1 MLAFVVSA
9 KIGEPPGRESAVIFE
24 AMKSSVAFEMRLL
37 VINAS
42 MNFLIATRE
51 AAYPTLVPLQTTYL
65 ETGYT
70 RTFYGVIGSRILGSC
85 SAVNDEHLFSMNVW
99 LPKIFSDVVWIF
111 IPKTG
116 SRTRAEACRRWR
128 RSPYSSSALRLTIC
142 HGVSG

>member
-9 KIGEPPGRESAVIFE
+9 KIGEPLGRESAVIFE

-37 VINAS
+37 VMKPS
-42 MNFLIATRE
+42 MCFLIATRE
-51 AAYPTLVPLQTTYL
+51 AVYHAVVPLETTYL

-70 RTFYGVIGSRILGSC
+70 KTFCGVIGSRVLGSC
-85 SAVNDEHLFSMNVW
+85 SAVNDGNLFSMNVW

-116 SRTRAEACRRWR
+116 TRTRAEACRRWR
-128 RSPYSSSALRLTIC
+128 RSPYRSSALRLTIC